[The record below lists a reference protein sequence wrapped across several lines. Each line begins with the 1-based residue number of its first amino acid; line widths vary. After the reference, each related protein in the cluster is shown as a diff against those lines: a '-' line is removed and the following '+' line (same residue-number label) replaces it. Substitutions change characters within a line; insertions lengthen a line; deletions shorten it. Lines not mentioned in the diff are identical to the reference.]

1 MSEYKRRPL
10 LERLGK
16 EWLFFDG
23 GTGTILQEK
32 GLKGGELPERW
43 NLTHPEDIIDLHCG
57 YLNAGSDIFNTN
69 TFGANALKFPGPGSD
84 AAAGSGE
91 EHGELREIVEAAVAL
106 AKEARR
112 RAGRED
118 AYIALDIGPTGRLLE
133 PLGDLPFE
141 EAVELFGEVV
151 RIGAAAGA
159 DLVLIETMSDSYES
173 KAAVLAAKENCSL
186 PVLITNVYDSSGKLL
201 TGGTVDSTVAMLEGL
216 RVDGLGV
223 NCGMGPEQMIPI
235 VKRMTEV
242 ASVPILVNP
251 NAGLPRQEN
260 GKNVYDVD
268 PETFAD
274 WMTKIAAM
282 GVQAVGGCCGTTP
295 GHIRRTVEAVR
306 GTGTEGTAQK
316 TVRAETV
323 QEEME
328 GGTAADQAVQ
338 VAGAG
343 VPFVPNTKKHRTVVS
358 SYSCAVE
365 IGPKPLIIGERINPT
380 GKKKFKEALR
390 AHNIE
395 YILTEG
401 LNQEDSG
408 AHILDVN
415 VGLPEIDEPEMMETV
430 VTRLQ
435 SILALP
441 LQIDTSDPAAMERG
455 MRLYN
460 GKPMVNSVNGK
471 KESIEAVFPL
481 VRKYGGVVVGLV
493 LDEDGIPA
501 TADGRI
507 AIAKKIYEA
516 ADRYGVPREDVV
528 IDGLAMTISSDTKG
542 ALVTLETL
550 RRVREEL
557 HGHTILGVSNISFGL
572 PQRSI
577 INAHFLTMAMQMG
590 LSCAIMNPGNEDM
603 MCAYRAFLAL
613 SDMDPQCMGYINAYA
628 DAQRTSIVT
637 AASAARNANTGTG
650 AGAGQGGGRDTGQ
663 GASGASAG
671 KAGGQTGVGKA
682 AGASMS
688 LGDSVLRGMAQSAAD
703 AARLRLS
710 EGIPALELINSELI
724 PALDVVG
731 KGFEKGTIFLPQ
743 LLMSAEAAKAAF
755 EVVKETMQDVK
766 SGTKGRIIL
775 ATVKGDIHDI
785 GKNIVK
791 VMLENYGY
799 DILDLGKD
807 VAPETIVETAVREEI
822 RLIGLSALMTTTV
835 VSMEETIRLLR
846 EKKPGTRVVVGG
858 AVMTQEYADSIGADC
873 YASDAMATVH
883 YAEQVFG

>member
-1 MSEYKRRPL
+1 MQ
-10 LERLGK
+10 G
-16 EWLFFDG
+16 
-23 GTGTILQEK
+23 
-32 GLKGGELPERW
+32 
-43 NLTHPEDIIDLHCG
+43 
-57 YLNAGSDIFNTN
+57 
-69 TFGANALKFPGPGSD
+69 
-84 AAAGSGE
+84 
-91 EHGELREIVEAAVAL
+91 
-106 AKEARR
+106 RR
-112 RAGRED
+112 RAC
-118 AYIALDIGPTGRLLE
+118 
-133 PLGDLPFE
+133 
-141 EAVELFGEVV
+141 V

-173 KAAVLAAKENCSL
+173 KAAVLAAKENCDL

-251 NAGLPRQEN
+251 NAGLPRSEK
-260 GKNVYDVD
+260 GRTVYDVD
-268 PETFAD
+268 PDTFAD
-274 WMTKIAAM
+274 WMKKIAGM

-295 GHIRRTVEAVR
+295 EHIRKTVQAVR
-306 GTGTEGTAQK
+306 GSAGAEEKPCTDADKK
-316 TVRAETV
+316 TC
-323 QEEME
+323 
-328 GGTAADQAVQ
+328 TAADEKT
-338 VAGAG
+338 GAEAERIREGTMASKG
-343 VPFVPNTKKHRTVVS
+343 VPFVPNTKKKLTVVS
-358 SYSCAVE
+358 SFSRAVE
-365 IGPKPLIIGERINPT
+365 IGRKPVIIGERINPT

-390 AHNIE
+390 ENNIE

-415 VGLPEIDEPEMMETV
+415 VGLPEIDEPQMMATV
-430 VTRLQ
+430 VSRLQ
-435 SILALP
+435 SILPLP
-441 LQIDTSDPAAMERG
+441 LQIDTSDPIAMERG

-493 LDEDGIPA
+493 LDEDGIPE

-507 AIAKKIYEA
+507 AVAKKIYEA
-516 ADRYGVPREDVV
+516 ADRYGVPREDIV
-528 IDGLAMTISSDTKG
+528 IDGLAMTISSDTKS
-542 ALVTLETL
+542 ALTTLETL
-550 RRVREEL
+550 RRVRDEL

-613 SDMDPQCMGYINAYA
+613 SDLDPQCMGYIEAYA
-628 DAQRTSIVT
+628 NAQRTTVT
-637 AASAARNANTGTG
+637 AAAKTG
-650 AGAGQGGGRDTGQ
+650 AGVAAAGSADAAGSGG
-663 GASGASAG
+663 AKASAAE
-671 KAGGQTGVGKA
+671 KAGEGMTGGSSPQPS
-682 AGASMS
+682 AGMS
-688 LGDSVLRGMAQSAAD
+688 LGDSIRRGMAGSAAD
-703 AARLRLS
+703 AARALL
-710 EGIPALELINSELI
+710 EAGTPALSLINEELI
-724 PALDVVG
+724 PALDFVG

-755 EVVKETMQDVK
+755 EVVKETMQDEK
-766 SGTKGRIIL
+766 QETKGRIIL

-791 VMLENYGY
+791 VMLENYSFE
-799 DILDLGKD
+799 ILDLGKD
-807 VAPETIVETAVREEI
+807 VAPETIVETAISENISLV
-822 RLIGLSALMTTTV
+822 GLSALMTTTV

-846 EKKPGTRVVVGG
+846 EQKPDTKVVVGG

-873 YASDAMATVH
+873 YAPDAMATVH
-883 YAEQVFG
+883 FAEEVFAS

>member
-1 MSEYKRRPL
+1 MTESIRKPL

-43 NLTHPEDIIDLHCG
+43 NLSRPEDIIDLHCG
-57 YLNAGSDIFNTN
+57 YLQAGCDIFNTN
-69 TFGANALKFPGPGSD
+69 TFGANALKFPEP
-84 AAAGSGE
+84 
-91 EHGELREIVEAAVAL
+91 GELRGIVEAAVEL

-112 RAGRED
+112 RADRED

-141 EAVELFGEVV
+141 QAVELFGEVV

-186 PVLITNVYDSSGKLL
+186 PVLITNVYDKSGKLL

-235 VKRMTEV
+235 VKRLTET

-251 NAGLPRQEN
+251 NAGLPRSEN
-260 GKNVYDVD
+260 GRTVYDVAPD
-268 PETFAD
+268 MFAA
-274 WMTKIAAM
+274 WMKKIAAM

-295 GHIRRTVEAVR
+295 EHIRKTVQAVR
-306 GTGTEGTAQK
+306 GNAGISPYSVAMGVQAAEEGL
-316 TVRAETV
+316 
-323 QEEME
+323 
-328 GGTAADQAVQ
+328 
-338 VAGAG
+338 
-343 VPFVPNTKKHRTVVS
+343 PFVPNTRKGRTVVT
-358 SYSCAVE
+358 SYSRAVE
-365 IGPKPLIIGERINPT
+365 IGKKPVIIGERINPT
-380 GKKKFKEALR
+380 GKKKFKAALR
-390 AHNIE
+390 ENNIE
-395 YILTEG
+395 YILSEG

-415 VGLPEIDEPEMMETV
+415 VGLPEIDEPEMMATV
-430 VTRLQ
+430 VSRLQ

-493 LDEDGIPA
+493 LDESGIPD
-501 TADGRI
+501 TAEGRI
-507 AIAKKIYEA
+507 AIAKKIYAA

-542 ALVTLETL
+542 ALTTLETL
-550 RRVREEL
+550 RRVRDEL

-572 PQRSI
+572 PERSI

-628 DAQRTSIVT
+628 NAQRTTVT
-637 AASAARNANTGTG
+637 
-650 AGAGQGGGRDTGQ
+650 
-663 GASGASAG
+663 ASAG
-671 KAGGQTGVGKA
+671 A
-682 AGASMS
+682 AGTGDGKGAGSPAGSGEDAQIAAAAGKQGAGPDRDKMS
-688 LGDSVLRGMAQSAAD
+688 LGDSIRRGMAGSAAE
-703 AARLRLS
+703 AAGALLS
-710 EGIPALELINSELI
+710 AGIPALKLINEELI
-724 PALDVVG
+724 PALDLVG
-731 KGFEKGTIFLPQ
+731 RGFEKGTIFLPQ

-755 EVVKETMQDVK
+755 EVVKETMQDDRRE
-766 SGTKGRIIL
+766 TKGKVIL

-791 VMLENYGY
+791 VMLENYGFE
-799 DILDLGKD
+799 ILDLGKD
-807 VAPETIVETAVREEI
+807 VPPETIVDTAVREQI
-822 RLIGLSALMTTTV
+822 RLVGLSALMTTTV
-835 VSMEETIRLLR
+835 VSMEDTIRLLR
-846 EKKPGTRVVVGG
+846 EKKPDTKVVVGG

-873 YASDAMATVH
+873 YAPDAMATVH
-883 YAEQVFG
+883 YAEEVFA